1 MSGGPYIRGRPHKT
15 CRAEIERRKDV
26 KDELVYPRENTLGA
40 ITLVFGL
47 IGWLLIVVGTLG
59 LALVYLLFGFLFYV
73 FAHSA
78 FISWLRGN
86 SVLLSQAQ
94 LPDLRARFEACCKR
108 LGLDETPEA
117 YLMQGGGA
125 LNAFATR
132 FLGRNYVIL
141 LSDIVDAMDEH
152 PDGVNFYFGHEL
164 GHIRR
169 HHLTGNLL
177 RAPVL
182 WLPLLGA
189 AYSRAKESTCDRH
202 GRACC
207 ESPESA
213 ARALVALAAG
223 AKRWKEVDLPAY
235 AGQAALTRGFWMS
248 FHELTNGY
256 PWLTKRT
263 VRVLDPAA
271 PVPRR
276 NPVAWLLALF
286 VPYTGRA
293 GGGLGGIVI
302 LAAIIGILAAVAI
315 PAYQDYVVRAQ
326 LQAAYVGS
334 EPARQALGNWF
345 VQHDREPPETLQ
357 QAGIAPTLPDGSTL
371 SYDPEQMVLT
381 VETRHGE
388 LVFVPENPNDP
399 TLSWR
404 CVGGEGIKQSALPA
418 PCRGANEAPA
428 PR

>member
-1 MSGGPYIRGRPHKT
+1 
-15 CRAEIERRKDV
+15 V
-26 KDELVYPRENTLGA
+26 KDELVYPRENSLGA
-40 ITLVFGL
+40 ITLVLGL
-47 IGWLLIVVGTLG
+47 IGWLLIVVGTFG
-59 LALVYLLFGFLFYV
+59 LALVYLLFGFIFYV

-94 LPDLRARFEACCKR
+94 LPDLRERFEACCKR
-108 LGLDETPEA
+108 LGLDEPPEA
-117 YLMQGGGA
+117 YLMQGGGT

-132 FLGRNYVIL
+132 FLGRNYVVL
-141 LSDIVDAMDEH
+141 LSDIVDAMEEH
-152 PDGVNFYFGHEL
+152 PEGVNFYFGHEL

-207 ESPESA
+207 GSPESA

-223 AKRWKEVDLPAY
+223 ARRWKQVDLPAY

-263 VRVLDPAA
+263 ARVLDQEAA
-271 PVPRR
+271 LPRR
-276 NPVAWLLALF
+276 HPVAWLLALF

-293 GGGLGGIVI
+293 GGGLGGLIVLVALI
-302 LAAIIGILAAVAI
+302 GVLAAIGI
-315 PAYQDYVVRAQ
+315 PAYQDYKVRAQ
-326 LQAAYVGS
+326 LQAAYDGS
-334 EPARQALGNWF
+334 APAREAIGNWF

-357 QAGIAPTLPDGSTL
+357 QAGIAPTLPDGSSL

-381 VETRHGE
+381 VETKHGE

-399 TLSWR
+399 KVTWR
-404 CVGGEGIKQSALPA
+404 CIAGEGMKQSALPL
-418 PCRGANEAPA
+418 PCRESAEGSP

>member
-1 MSGGPYIRGRPHKT
+1 M
-15 CRAEIERRKDV
+15 
-26 KDELVYPRENTLGA
+26 KDELVYPRENSLGA
-40 ITLVFGL
+40 ITLVLGL
-47 IGWLLIVVGTLG
+47 IGWLLIVVGTFG
-59 LALVYLLFGFLFYV
+59 LALVYLLFGFVFYV

-86 SVLLSQAQ
+86 AVLLSQAQ
-94 LPDLRARFEACCKR
+94 LPDLRARFEDCCKR
-108 LGLDETPEA
+108 LGIEEPPEA
-117 YLMQGGGA
+117 YVMQGGGM

-132 FLGRNYVIL
+132 FLGRNYVVL
-141 LSDIVDAMDEH
+141 LSDIVDAMDGH

-207 ESPESA
+207 SSPESA

-223 AKRWKEVDLPAY
+223 AERWKQVDLPAF
-235 AGQAALTRGFWMS
+235 AGQAALSSGFWMS

-263 VRVLDPAA
+263 ARVLDPAA
-271 PVPRR
+271 PMPGR
-276 NPVAWLLALF
+276 NPFAWFLALF
-286 VPYTGRA
+286 VPYAGRA
-293 GGGLGGIVI
+293 GGGLGGVIVVV
-302 LAAIIGILAAVAI
+302 AVIGVLAAVAL
-315 PAYQDYVVRAQ
+315 PAYQDYTVRAR
-326 LQAAYVGS
+326 LQGAYLGS
-334 EPARQALGNWF
+334 EPVRQALGDWF
-345 VQHDREPPETLQ
+345 VKHDKEAPSSLQ
-357 QAGIAPTLPDGSTL
+357 EAGIPPALPDGSTL
-371 SYDPEQMVLT
+371 AFDPEQMVLT
-381 VETRHGE
+381 VETPNGD
-388 LVFVPENPNDP
+388 LVFVPENLNDP
-399 TLSWR
+399 KLVWR
-404 CVGGEGIKQSALPA
+404 CIPGEGVKRATLPPACREEVA
-418 PCRGANEAPA
+418 P